1 MEKFR
6 LDFHYRF
13 SSRAYRYLGSHY
25 TIKNGR
31 PVVTFRVYAPHAEFV
46 SVVGDFNDWNTASH
60 PMTKV
65 TAEGIW
71 EAVIEDAPVYANY
84 KYYITNKGRDFFKQD
99 PYSYHNETDGNTC
112 SKVYDLSGF
121 RFTDD
126 EWMEKRDREPVYS
139 KPVNIYEVHLGS
151 WRRYPGGEPF
161 DYRKIAEELIPYV
174 KDMGYTHIEI
184 MPVMEHPFSGSWG
197 YQVTGYYAVTSRY
210 GTPADF
216 MYLVNEAHKNGIG
229 VILDWVPAHFPKD
242 DFGLIEFDG
251 GYVYEDPHPLRME
264 HKGWGTR
271 SFNYA
276 KPEVKS
282 FLISNAVFYFDK
294 YHKDGLR
301 VDAVAS
307 MLYLDYDRTE
317 WEANIHGGNHNLEAI
332 DFLKQLN
339 TEVFGLFP
347 GAMMIAEESTAFPR
361 VTKPVHYD
369 GLGFNFK
376 WNMGWMNDTLSYIST
391 DPVFR
396 SHNHRQLTFS
406 FYYAFSENFI
416 LPISHDEVVHGKKSI
431 LDKMPGD
438 YWEKFANFRAF
449 YGYMMTHPGKK
460 LNFMGY
466 EFGQFIEWD
475 YRRELDW
482 LLLKY
487 PAHRKL
493 RRYIRDLNRFY
504 LKNESLWKNDFSW
517 EGFRWIESDDAGR
530 NVISFLRIAGKSEL
544 LIVVNFAGI
553 GWERYRLGAPS
564 GRYREVFS
572 SDRRIYGG
580 AGTANGTVSTEAVP
594 SHGYPESLVINIG
607 KLSFIV
613 LKKMGKE

>member
-1 MEKFR
+1 MEQFR

-13 SSRAYRYLGSHY
+13 STKAYHYLGSHY
-25 TIKNGR
+25 TIRDGR
-31 PVVTFRVYAPHAEFV
+31 PVVTFRVYAPHADFV
-46 SVVGDFNDWNTASH
+46 SVVGDFNNWNVNAN
-60 PMTKV
+60 PMRRV
-65 TAEGIW
+65 TVEGIW
-71 EAVIEDAPVYANY
+71 ETVIENVAIYAKY
-84 KYYITNKGRDFFKQD
+84 KYYIVNKNRDFFKQD
-99 PYSYHNETDGNTC
+99 PYSCHNETDGDTC
-112 SKVYDLSGF
+112 SKVYDLSAF
-121 RFTDD
+121 TFTDA
-126 EWMEKRDREPVYS
+126 EWIKNRDMEPVYR

-151 WRRYPGGEPF
+151 WRRYPGGEQF
-161 DYRKIAEELIPYV
+161 DYRKIATELLPYV
-174 KDMGYTHIEI
+174 KEMGYTHIEI
-184 MPVMEHPFSGSWG
+184 MPVMEHPFAGSWG

-216 MYLVNEAHKNGIG
+216 MYLVNKAHRLGIG

-282 FLISNAVFYFDK
+282 FLISNAIFYFDK
-294 YHKDGLR
+294 YHIDGLR

-317 WEANIHGGNHNLEAI
+317 WEANIYGGNHNLEAI
-332 DFLKQLN
+332 EFLKQLN
-339 TEVFGLFP
+339 TEVFRLFP
-347 GAMMIAEESTAFPR
+347 GAMMIAEESTAFPG
-361 VTKPVHYD
+361 VTKPVHYG

-376 WNMGWMNDTLSYIST
+376 WNMGWMNDTLAYIAT
-391 DPVFR
+391 DPLFR
-396 SHNHRQLTFS
+396 RHHHNQLTFS
-406 FYYAFSENFI
+406 FYYVFSENFI
-416 LPISHDEVVHGKKSI
+416 LPISHDEVVHGKKSV

-475 YRRELDW
+475 YRKELDW
-482 LLLKY
+482 LLLQY
-487 PAHRKL
+487 PMHRKL
-493 RRYIRDLNRFY
+493 NRYIRALNRFY
-504 LKNESLWKNDFSW
+504 LDNPALWENDFSW
-517 EGFRWIESDDAGR
+517 EGFRWIESDDADH
-530 NVISFLRIAGKSEL
+530 NVISFMRIAGKSEL
-544 LIVVNFAGI
+544 IIVINFAGI
-553 GWERYRLGAPS
+553 DWRNYRLGAPA
-564 GRYREVFS
+564 GRYREIFS

-580 AGTANGTVSTEAVP
+580 AGTKNGTVTTEPVP
-594 SHGYPESLVINIG
+594 CHGHSQSLVLNIG
-607 KLSFIV
+607 KLSFIA
-613 LKKMGKE
+613 LKKTGKE